1 MPELI
6 VRIKKKNDGSAALA
20 CQRADGSV
28 TWQRQDGNLGRFFP
42 LHDLTHF
49 AVESVLGFDGAF
61 FGLIAR
67 GWDISRFAER
77 GIGTTLPEQAML
89 AELLAGS
96 FDLERA
102 TGIPSTADEV
112 NEKIEAYFAEH
123 RMPPTA
129 FRVTDEQLER
139 IRAAR
144 GELFARWRGLPAG
157 ESLEIVFQ

>member
-1 MPELI
+1 VPELL

-28 TWQRQDGNLGRFFP
+28 TWQRQDGQLGRFFP

-49 AVESVLGFDGAF
+49 AVESVLGFDRAF

-67 GWDISRFAER
+67 GWDISRFGER
-77 GIGTTLPEQAML
+77 GIGRTLPEQAMI

-102 TGIPSTADEV
+102 TGVSSTADEV
-112 NEKIEAYFAEH
+112 NGKIALYFAEH
-123 RMPPTA
+123 EMPPTS
-129 FRVTDEQLER
+129 FVVTDDQLER
-139 IRAAR
+139 IRQAR
-144 GELFARWRGLPAG
+144 GDLFTRWRGLPAG